1 MGFPYA
7 DKKDRI
13 YSGPYSGG
21 FTTMSTTPL
30 ISQMAF
36 ICMGIAGILC
46 IAVPLVL
53 LFSFKSRFQVKMQPF
68 FFGIITFVIFAMT
81 LESFAHEFF
90 LSGTNSISRAVLAS
104 PFLYALYGGLAAGIF
119 EEIGRYFCMNFLMK
133 NIRKEDAFVYGIGH
147 GCVEAVLVGAFVM
160 FQNIIVAMALNKL
173 GSIEN
178 YANQAQTAEE
188 VQSLTESL
196 TAMVNTPSAEYLLAG
211 VERMAAFAIQVSLSI
226 LIFKAVSRKK
236 YAYIPLAI
244 LLHAG
249 VGFAIGLY
257 QMKVITN
264 IYLLEGGLAIYA
276 AAVAV
281 FAYRQYQSLK
291 YDDY

>member
-1 MGFPYA
+1 
-7 DKKDRI
+7 
-13 YSGPYSGG
+13 
-21 FTTMSTTPL
+21 MSTTPL
-30 ISQMAF
+30 ISQMSF
-36 ICMGIAGILC
+36 ICMGLTGILC
-46 IAVPLVL
+46 IVIPLVL
-53 LFSFKSRFQVKMQPF
+53 LFSFKNRFQVRIQPF
-68 FFGIITFVIFAMT
+68 FFGAITFIVFAMA

-90 LSGTNSISRAVLAS
+90 LSGTNSISQAVLAN
-104 PFLYALYGGLAAGIF
+104 PYFYALYGGLAAGIF
-119 EEIGRYFCMNFLMK
+119 EEMGRFICMTIIMK
-133 NIRKEDAFVYGIGH
+133 NVRKEDAFLYGIGH
-147 GCVEAVLVGAFVM
+147 GSVEAFLVGAFVM

-178 YANQAQTAEE
+178 YANQGQTPEQI
-188 VQSLTESL
+188 QSLTESL

-244 LLHAG
+244 ILHA
-249 VGFAIGLY
+249 VIGFAIGLY

-264 IYLLEGGLAIYA
+264 IYLLEGGLAVYA
-276 AAVAV
+276 LAIVV